1 MKGWV
6 EHIGVKRC
14 AQVMRA
20 GGVIAY
26 PTESVWGLGADP
38 HNSDAIAR
46 LLQLKHRAPAK
57 GLILIAANVN
67 QVEPWLATLSAPER
81 ETLLASW
88 PGPNT
93 WLVPNRG
100 LASSWVTGKHSSV
113 ALRVTAH
120 PVAAALCQAFG
131 GPIISTSANPQARPA
146 ARDATQVRRYFGS
159 QLDAIAPGRTG
170 GRRQPSKIR
179 DLATGKTLR
188 A

>member
-1 MKGWV
+1 MAGWINHV
-6 EHIGVKRC
+6 GVQRA
-14 AQVMRA
+14 AQVMHA

-38 HNSDAIAR
+38 HNPRAIAR
-46 LLQLKHRAPAK
+46 LLALKHRAVEK
-57 GLILIAANVN
+57 GVILIAANVQ
-67 QVEPWLATLSAPER
+67 QVEPWLARLSAQER
-81 ETLLASW
+81 DTLLATW

-100 LASSWVTGKHSSV
+100 LASVWVTGRHESV

-120 PVAAALCQAFG
+120 PVAAALCEAFG

-146 ARDATQVRRYFGS
+146 AKDGMQVRRYFGS
-159 QLDAIAPGRTG
+159 QLDDIAPGRTG
-170 GRRQPSKIR
+170 GRRQPSQIR
-179 DLATGKTLR
+179 DLATGNTLR